1 MNFCRGY
8 KVPPR
13 SILNIRQIAEH
24 VREVV
29 GDPKNAMGQILEE
42 LLYSGT
48 LDVVPNDDP
57 RLARGVEAVYI
68 PEDKCIRLRD
78 CDYEACILGTRTRSM
93 FTFWHEFGHLILGH
107 ERSFSREE
115 SQEHKAY
122 EDSEWQANTFAGELL
137 MPFTIIE
144 AEGLILPEELTER
157 FGVSFEAAR
166 IRLKQLKRI

>member
-93 FTFWHEFGHLILGH
+93 FTF
-107 ERSFSREE
+107 
-115 SQEHKAY
+115 
-122 EDSEWQANTFAGELL
+122 
-137 MPFTIIE
+137 
-144 AEGLILPEELTER
+144 
-157 FGVSFEAAR
+157 
-166 IRLKQLKRI
+166 

>member
-93 FTFWHEFGHLILGH
+93 FTFWHEFGHLILGMNDLSVEKSRKSTRH
-107 ERSFSREE
+107 MRTRSGRPI
-115 SQEHKAY
+115 
-122 EDSEWQANTFAGELL
+122 LL
-137 MPFTIIE
+137 
-144 AEGLILPEELTER
+144 L
-157 FGVSFEAAR
+157 VSS
-166 IRLKQLKRI
+166 